1 MPAVL
6 MEESVVKSTQ
16 QDQIVEICCSTVGPV
31 LDVMNLNPLRCAT
44 SGVLTPA
51 TVPMDDETT

>member
-1 MPAVL
+1 
-6 MEESVVKSTQ
+6 MEESMVKSTQ

-31 LDVMNLNPLRCAT
+31 LDVMNLNPLCGAT
-44 SGVLTPA
+44 SGVLTPT